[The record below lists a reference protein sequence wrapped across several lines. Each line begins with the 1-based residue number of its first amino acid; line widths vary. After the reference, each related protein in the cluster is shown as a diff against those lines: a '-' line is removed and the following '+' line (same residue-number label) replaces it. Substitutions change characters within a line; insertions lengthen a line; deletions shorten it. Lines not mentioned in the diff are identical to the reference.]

1 MHYIQLLRCPICHTQ
16 LAQMG
21 NMLKCTHNHSFD
33 IAKEGYINLLRK
45 PLPGDTKE
53 MLLAR
58 RDFLERGFYQPLS
71 EAINTLTL
79 THRPD
84 VATPLN
90 ILDAGCGEGYYVGRL
105 QHFLSERQ
113 DVQVGCAIGVD
124 ISKDA
129 VRMAAKKYH
138 ARADFIVANLKD
150 PLALLDNTIHILI
163 NIFAPRNPSE
173 FARILAPGGLLLIA
187 IPNPDHLQQ
196 LRSVL
201 HLLSIEEQKEQHI
214 IEQFADHF
222 TLITAEAITYPLH
235 LAQKE
240 IEQVVMMT
248 PNYWHLS
255 DETRIA
261 MARLEEIETQISFTC
276 LMLRKHVS

>member
-1 MHYIQLLRCPICHTQ
+1 MQLLRCPICHTQ
-16 LAQMG
+16 LAQVG
-21 NMLKCTHNHSFD
+21 NMLKCTSNHSFD
-33 IAKEGYINLLRK
+33 IAKEGYVNLLRK

-71 EAINTLTL
+71 DAINVLVVA
-79 THRPD
+79 HRPD
-84 VATPLN
+84 VSMPLT
-90 ILDAGCGEGYYVGRL
+90 ILDAGCGEGYYLGRL
-105 QHFLSERQ
+105 QHVLSEQ
-113 DVQVGCAIGVD
+113 WDIQPDCVIGID

-129 VRMAAKKYH
+129 VRMAAKKYN
-138 ARADFIVANLKD
+138 ARTDFIVANLKE
-150 PLALLDNTIHILI
+150 PLALVDNVIHVLL

-173 FARILAPGGLLLIA
+173 FARVLAPGGLLIVA

-196 LRSVL
+196 IRGAL
-201 HLLSIEEQKEQHI
+201 HLLGIEEQKEQHV

-222 TLITAEAITYPLH
+222 SYVTGETVTYMLH
-235 LAQKE
+235 LSRKE

-255 DETRIA
+255 DETRAA
-261 MARLEEIETQISFTC
+261 MAGLEEIETQISFTC
-276 LMLRKHVS
+276 LVLRRRAL